1 MLRKIFELHNTE
13 SVLLNKKNDKVW
25 GKMKIP
31 KDHFSTTDSLKGGGP
46 NSTPK
51 KPKYTIK

>member
-31 KDHFSTTDSLKGGGP
+31 KDHFSTTDSLKGGGS